1 VSESEN
7 VTIEVLNPEVVGA
20 ELAKVESSS
29 GVGVDEAL
37 TLRNQ
42 FAVYYNDILKWR
54 EQAATITDPE
64 NVTHQKLAS
73 TVRKG
78 LKAVRCDIER
88 VRKNLKEESL
98 KKGKAI
104 DGFANVL
111 KYLCEPI
118 EDKLLEIEKHAERVE
133 AARIAAMVSER
144 TASLVA
150 EGADPAAYNLTQM
163 NDETFALILS
173 GAVKTRKDREEAARL
188 AEQQRIER
196 EQADRIARE
205 KAEAEAAAA
214 RAEAEKERK
223 AREAAEALA
232 RKEREAIE
240 AKARAERD
248 KAEAAARKA
257 KTEADA
263 KLRAEREAREKAE
276 AEAAAARKAE
286 ADRIAAEKRR
296 TAELAEAENKA
307 REEFARAEREAA
319 EKAARAPDKEK
330 LLAFAD
336 SFIAGL
342 TAPDLQT
349 EPAQRIF
356 SAFAE
361 AAGVAMDAMIDSAR
375 KL

>member
-1 VSESEN
+1 
-7 VTIEVLNPEVVGA
+7 
-20 ELAKVESSS
+20 
-29 GVGVDEAL
+29 
-37 TLRNQ
+37 
-42 FAVYYNDILKWR
+42 
-54 EQAATITDPE
+54 
-64 NVTHQKLAS
+64 VTHQKLAS

-214 RAEAEKERK
+214 R
-223 AREAAEALA
+223 
-232 RKEREAIE
+232 
-240 AKARAERD
+240 
-248 KAEAAARKA
+248 
-257 KTEADA
+257 
-263 KLRAEREAREKAE
+263 
-276 AEAAAARKAE
+276 KAE